1 MPECLL
7 FDHGTYLPMSSLNTV
22 PTQAPSSGASLR
34 SSLVLACPA
43 CRTLLLN
50 KLRDSFPCPSCGF
63 ELRLVDGI
71 WAALPTGRL
80 TYHEQFIHEYETIRL
95 AEGRGSGAAT
105 YYLSLPYRDTTGNLD
120 WQWQIRGATYRC
132 VENRVWPAVES
143 HFRGG
148 FDLLDIGA
156 GTGWLSYR
164 VALRGHRPVA
174 LDLVVNELD
183 GLGAARHYWPVLKQP
198 FACFQAEMD
207 ALPFA
212 EGQFDVVVF
221 NASLHYSTNYL
232 NTLREALRCL
242 RPEGHLLV
250 MDSPL
255 YHAEESGRQMLRER
269 HLRFKKK
276 YGFPSDSIP
285 SIEFL
290 TFAQVESLGR
300 ELGLSWKVLRPWYG
314 LVWSVRPIKAW
325 LKGGREPSKFH
336 VLWGQRT
343 VR

>member
-1 MPECLL
+1 MN
-7 FDHGTYLPMSSLNTV
+7 HVNALPAHAPSFIVSLPSSL
-22 PTQAPSSGASLR
+22 A
-34 SSLVLACPA
+34 LACPT
-43 CRTLLLN
+43 CRVSLSNDLHDS
-50 KLRDSFPCPSCGF
+50 LRCSSCGF
-63 ELRLVDGI
+63 VLRQLDGI
-71 WAALPTGRL
+71 WRALTPERFK
-80 TYHEQFIHEYETIRL
+80 YYESFIHDYETIRL
-95 AEGRGSGAAT
+95 AEGRGSSDAT
-105 YYLSLPYRDTTGNLD
+105 YYLSLPYRDSTGNLD

-132 VENRVWPAVES
+132 VESRVWPAIES

-156 GTGWLSYR
+156 GTGWLCYR

-174 LDLVVNELD
+174 LDVVVNELD

-232 NTLREALRCL
+232 DTLREALRCL
-242 RPEGHLLV
+242 RSQGHLLV

-269 HLRFKKK
+269 HLQFKKQF
-276 YGFPSDSIP
+276 GFPSDSVP

-290 TFAQVESLGR
+290 TFAQVQSLGR
-300 ELGLSWKVLRPWYG
+300 ELGLSWKALRPWYG
-314 LVWSVRPIKAW
+314 LVWSARPLKAW

-343 VR
+343 VQ